1 MKKNKKRLKI
11 KWRNVA
17 LLGVLLLCAGIVLHD
32 LFMLTIYGWITGN
45 MYGWTW
51 FGFLTFIIAFA
62 VGGEIV
68 EYFYEEINK

>member
-1 MKKNKKRLKI
+1 
-11 KWRNVA
+11 
-17 LLGVLLLCAGIVLHD
+17 
-32 LFMLTIYGWITGN
+32 MLTIYGWITGN

>member
-17 LLGVLLLCAGIVLHD
+17 LLGVLLLCAYIVGHD
-32 LFMLTIYGWITGN
+32 MFMLTIYSWITGK
-45 MYGWTW
+45 MLGWTW

-62 VGGEIV
+62 VGGEII
-68 EYFYEEINK
+68 EYFIDEINE